1 MLTKLNLHNIENE
14 YLLLAQKVIDNDG
27 VIDDETSLALAI
39 NLEQLETKGKSYG
52 FIIKTLD
59 SEVEMIEKEVER
71 LKQLKDAR
79 VRTADQL
86 KERLLEAMELFDI
99 VKLESPLLK
108 ISLKKS
114 ERVEANQDLVPKEYL
129 NRKETFTVDKVKI
142 KADIKAGKSIV
153 GAVITTHNNLQI
165 K

>member
-1 MLTKLNLHNIENE
+1 MGTKLNLHNIENE
-14 YLLLAQKVIDNDG
+14 YLMLVQQVIDNDG
-27 VIDDETSLALAI
+27 VVDEDMNLALAI

-59 SEVEMIEKEVER
+59 SEIEMIDKEVER

-79 VRTADQL
+79 VKTSDQL
-86 KERLLEAMELFDI
+86 KERLLDAMELFDI

-114 ERVEANQDLVPKEYL
+114 ERVEANPDIVPTEYL
-129 NRKETFTVDKVKI
+129 NKKVTFTVDKVKI